1 MDTRTASCTC
11 GELRVEVTGE
21 PIRVS
26 VCHCDEC
33 QRRTG
38 SVFGVQARFPREA
51 VQIKGQGTEFIRTND
66 EGAKYRFTFC
76 SQSAGGRRRSRFF
89 LSNTAEE
96 RVELPWIASTYLVG
110 MNKSGNQKGNLS
122 YLAGTKKRSDSL
134 IELRRGSA
142 SGRMTMTLLK
152 ERGWS
157 DDNDARAFLLSNTAE
172 ERVEAL
178 DTGIW

>member
-1 MDTRTASCTC
+1 MNTRTASCTC

-66 EGAKYRFTFC
+66 EGESIGSHFVQRVARRYTTSRKAESSTSPSQWAVLPTLHFLHPRFRCMKKPCTP
-76 SQSAGGRRRSRFF
+76 G
-89 LSNTAEE
+89 LSCRKT
-96 RVELPWIASTYLVG
+96 PS
-110 MNKSGNQKGNLS
+110 
-122 YLAGTKKRSDSL
+122 RSDF
-134 IELRRGSA
+134 A
-142 SGRMTMTLLK
+142 S
-152 ERGWS
+152 
-157 DDNDARAFLLSNTAE
+157 
-172 ERVEAL
+172 
-178 DTGIW
+178 